1 MINRLKY
8 FLLIAA
14 LGSLL
19 LPIFQLISPFVK
31 VNELDGDFDI
41 SNKPHFS
48 KQAFKEGSYQDQL
61 ESHLKDSIGF
71 HNFFIRFNNQLN
83 YSLFGQINSSG
94 VIEGKDGMLLPK
106 SYIESYLGKDFV
118 GESVLQSF
126 SVKLKAVQDSLK
138 AHNKEFLVL
147 LVPGKASI
155 FPEKIPDQFLENRS
169 DKTNYSVLVNFLES
183 YNINHLNLREFLEE
197 KKGQL
202 ESQLFADNSV
212 HWSGNTVSVVA
223 DTMVNYLREKYN
235 YEMPY
240 IIRKKGEYTV
250 ENYRYTDYDIAA
262 SMNLLFNIAEDT
274 LYYPNLKFYRSSK
287 LKKPT
292 LLGCGDSFFQ
302 SFKGF
307 YPILDS
313 CFSQASRL
321 YYYNRFVDWPHRFY
335 NMELF
340 NNMLDIKLELERSD
354 LIVVEMTDENIK
366 KLGYGF
372 IDDILAYYNNTQSYD
387 WNRINQLKNEPEN
400 IAKASRFHQL
410 AGYSYE
416 QMLTAIAKGKLDEN
430 TLPPNEFEKQVQ
442 EKMLEIKNTPEWLKK
457 VKKQAIEKNI
467 PLEQN
472 IRENAEWIINNP

>member
-1 MINRLKY
+1 MAIRLKY
-8 FLLIAA
+8 LLLIAA
-14 LGSLL
+14 LGALFLPLIQLL
-19 LPIFQLISPFVK
+19 SPFSKVK
-31 VNELDGDFDI
+31 DLDGDFDI

-48 KQAFKEGSYQDQL
+48 KEAFKDGSYQDQL
-61 ESHLKDSIGF
+61 EAHLKDSIGF
-71 HNFFIRFNNQLN
+71 HNFFIRCNNQLK
-83 YSLFGQINSSG
+83 YSLFGEINSSG
-94 VIEGKDGMLLPK
+94 VVEGKDGMLIPK
-106 SYIESYLGKDFV
+106 SYIESYLGQDFV
-118 GESVLQSF
+118 GEDVLQNF
-126 SVKLKAVQDSLK
+126 SEKLKAVQDSLK
-138 AHNKEFLVL
+138 AHQKQFVVL

-155 FPEKIPDQFLENRS
+155 YPEKIPDEFLTNRNE
-169 DKTNYSVLVNFLES
+169 KTNYDVFIKLLKEKQ
-183 YNINHLNLREFLEE
+183 INHLNLRNFLEE
-197 KKGQL
+197 KKGKL
-202 ESQLFADNSV
+202 ESQLFANKSV

-223 DTMVNYLREKYN
+223 DTMVNYLRDKFN

-240 IIRKKGEYTV
+240 IVREAGEYTV

-262 SMNLLFNIAEDT
+262 SMNLLFHIAEDT

-287 LKKPT
+287 VSKPT

-313 CFSQASRL
+313 SFSQASRL

-335 NMELF
+335 DMELF

-372 IDDILAYYNNTQSYD
+372 IDDILAHYNHSNTYD
-387 WNRINQLKNEPEN
+387 WSRINQLKADPKNQ
-400 IAKASRFHQL
+400 AKASRFHQL
-410 AGYSYE
+410 AGYSYD
-416 QMLTAIAKGKLDEN
+416 QMLTAIAKGKLDKN
-430 TLPPNEFEKQVQ
+430 ILPPSEFEKQVQ
-442 EKMLEIKNTPEWLKK
+442 QKMQEIRNTPEWLDK

-472 IRENAEWIINNP
+472 IRENAEWIINNS